1 MNLSQLYYFR
11 KLAELQHYAKAAK
24 ELYITQP
31 SLSNAISSLEQELG
45 VSLFQKTGRNIHLT
59 KYGAEFLAYVN
70 KGLEQID
77 KGIAIMKNYA
87 GTGDGGKID
96 LGCIITVQTDFIPKL
111 LNGYKAAAGGVAFN
125 VREDTSI
132 PLVKDLLSSCYDVV
146 FCAKGNEDP
155 DLAYVPVLTQKV
167 VVAMSSDCPL
177 VEKEFVTPT
186 DLLEQHLITYVDTI
200 PLGRA
205 VRRMLDEC
213 GIKNVEYSYLDESI
227 LAGFA
232 ANGVEAAVIEL
243 PYAPAPDPAA
253 CGGFLERLP
262 AASAADCADSIELSY
277 DVVGGFDANALRVF
291 WKVREAGCEPRWF
304 ALKAFTGMQL
314 KYVLPGKRAPIVF
327 ALGDEDAYAYCD
339 EDPCVGCTFRCKRG
353 FELYAYVEKIGLV
366 AQSVHREAVTR

>member
-59 KYGAEFLAYVN
+59 KYGGEGPRLS
-70 KGLEQID
+70 
-77 KGIAIMKNYA
+77 
-87 GTGDGGKID
+87 GG
-96 LGCIITVQTDFIPKL
+96 G
-111 LNGYKAAAGGVAFN
+111 
-125 VREDTSI
+125 RR
-132 PLVKDLLSSCYDVV
+132 
-146 FCAKGNEDP
+146 
-155 DLAYVPVLTQKV
+155 
-167 VVAMSSDCPL
+167 
-177 VEKEFVTPT
+177 PT
-186 DLLEQHLITYVDTI
+186 
-200 PLGRA
+200 
-205 VRRMLDEC
+205 
-213 GIKNVEYSYLDESI
+213 
-227 LAGFA
+227 
-232 ANGVEAAVIEL
+232 IEL